1 MGTRRLVT
9 IYLIFAGA
17 AIIAVFAAAW
27 WSGRGTP
34 DFEAGRLAYIEQRM
48 LRQARDRL
56 VTQLNELEY
65 KVRSLAEEIPSS
77 MGEKDPSL
85 PGVLERSL
93 GALDLEGIQLR
104 RYGKEGELILDFPAS
119 APQRFPKIKNEELSE
134 LMAWSRD
141 AKNAHA
147 IRFDVLQLPYR
158 SDIQSRDVVRY
169 SVACW
174 KTGEGGLESPDG
186 LLCLWFPST
195 LLLSSYL
202 IPTHLLPESYSFAL
216 YWEHTENDTG
226 SLPSILWH
234 SAEPQWIRAEG
245 EDASAFLQSLMKQT
259 KILVESGEDAGII
272 DVPRRDGHSRK
283 EVVALVP
290 VVFGAKRW
298 IVGLSTPYEI
308 AVEFSAA
315 QRNFMVLLT
324 ILTLAVLLVGV
335 GLLFYQR
342 TRIEVEASEQRRSQL
357 RKMQYD
363 YRELFSENPTAMLVF
378 DDQSQLVDCNFSA
391 ERLLGLSREEGLGRR
406 WSELFDEA
414 SVRPL
419 WDSLRDRG
427 HLYARDAQLL
437 REGDGTPLLVEI
449 WGRCIGDFW
458 IVMAQN
464 VAQRRELEQQLAR
477 VRRMDSVG
485 SLASTLA
492 HDFNNLLGQVQ
503 IMVSNLRTDLPA
515 GSPFADDLA
524 AIEKKVDDASEMV
537 ANLLASRENVVS
549 SDPVILDPV
558 LREFAV
564 NQKKALPKNVEL
576 RLELRSDLPTVWI
589 TPHALRRVLD
599 NLCLNACDAMPYGGS
614 LALKAYGRV
623 IEPPHDTQQLPAGSY
638 SVLEISDTGVG
649 MSRDVLDT
657 IFEPF
662 FTTKDKGKGTGL
674 GLWTVYRIVRKLG
687 GWIHVQS
694 RPGNGTRFTI
704 YLPQA
709 RFTEDEVQSRMI
721 ANAGG
726 SPKLLPPIEGNTA
739 AKPDSTLTKGA
750 AS

>member
-1 MGTRRLVT
+1 MGTRRLIT
-9 IYLIFAGA
+9 IYMIFAGA
-17 AIIAVFAAAW
+17 ALIAVFAAAW

-34 DFEAGRLAYIEQRM
+34 NFEAGRLAYIEQRM

-65 KVRSLAEEIPSS
+65 KVRSLAEEIPAT
-77 MGEKDPSL
+77 MGDKDPSL
-85 PGVLERSL
+85 PMVLERSL

-104 RYGKEGELILDFPAS
+104 RYGKEGELILDFPVAT
-119 APQRFPKIKNEELSE
+119 PQRFPKIKSEELLE

-174 KTGEGGLESPDG
+174 KKGEGGVEGPDG

-216 YWEHTENDTG
+216 YWEHTESDTG

-245 EDASAFLQSLMKQT
+245 DDANAFLLALMKQT
-259 KILVESGEDAGII
+259 KILVESGEDAGIF
-272 DVPRRDGHSRK
+272 DLPRRDGHTRR

-324 ILTLAVLLVGV
+324 ILTLAILLVGV

-342 TRIEVEASEQRRSQL
+342 SRIEVEAREQRRSQL

-378 DDQSQLVDCNFSA
+378 DDQSRLVDCNFSA
-391 ERLLGLSREEGLGRR
+391 ERLLGLSREEALGRR
-406 WSELFDEA
+406 WSQMFDEA

-419 WDSLRDRG
+419 WESLRDRG

-437 REGDGTPLLVEI
+437 REGDGSALLVEI

-485 SLASTLA
+485 SLASALA
-492 HDFNNLLGQVQ
+492 HDFNNLLGQIQ

-515 GSPFADDLA
+515 GSTLAEDLS

-537 ANLLASRENVVS
+537 ANLLAARENVVS
-549 SDPVILDPV
+549 SEPVILEPV
-558 LREFAV
+558 LREFAS
-564 NQKKALPKNVEL
+564 NQKNALPKNVEL

-589 TPHALRRVLD
+589 TPHAFRRVLD
-599 NLCLNACDAMPYGGS
+599 NLCLNACDAMPYGGT
-614 LALKAYGRV
+614 LFLKGYGRT
-623 IEPPHDTQQLPAGSY
+623 IEAPQDGPQLPSGAYAVVEVG
-638 SVLEISDTGVG
+638 DTGVG

-674 GLWTVYRIVRKLG
+674 GLWTVYRIVRRLG
-687 GWIHVQS
+687 GWIHVHS

-704 YLPQA
+704 YLPHA
-709 RFTEDEVQSRMI
+709 RVCEEDLPTRGIPATTSTKTI
-721 ANAGG
+721 APLDGI
-726 SPKLLPPIEGNTA
+726 PVP
-739 AKPDSTLTKGA
+739 KPDSTLTKRA
-750 AS
+750 AT